1 MGLKVLSILPWVG
14 HLPLE
19 ERLGS
24 WEEVLSSQ
32 QEEED
37 YEGTAGLKVCPM
49 GYRQELVLK
58 GAPTLEEEA

>member
-1 MGLKVLSILPWVG
+1 
-14 HLPLE
+14 LE